1 MRLGLRADNLLER
14 IAGWLNLAPQ
24 PLAQAFFG
32 MMAART
38 LMAGSRLGVYRA
50 LAEGPA
56 HPDALAVRLGLSAAG
71 TRALLEALRACEAV
85 QLRRGGLYR
94 LAPRAE
100 RWLDPHSPTYVGGYL
115 DFNYAQWDWWGGLE
129 EVVRSG
135 KGVDIHRLAPEDP
148 RWSDYIHGLHQ
159 LARLAAPEV
168 ARALPLPRAP
178 GGRAVQGHVL
188 DLGGGH
194 GWFAA
199 ELLRRHPGLG
209 ATVLDLPGS
218 ARVGREIVAA
228 AGLSA
233 RMAFREVDLLD
244 PATALTGPAGEAPG
258 LVLLFQVLH
267 HLSRE
272 QGVALLVRVRR
283 ALAPGGRLAVL
294 EYLREG
300 AGEQA
305 ADGGEDASSLV
316 GLHFFLTSGAAAW
329 TLGQLRSQLEEA
341 GFRVE
346 RVRPVRRLP
355 LQSLV
360 VASPD
365 DRRG

>member
-14 IAGWLNLAPQ
+14 LAGWLNLAPQ

-38 LMAGSRLGVYRA
+38 LMAGSRLGVYAA

-56 HPDALAVRLGLSAAG
+56 HPDALAARLGLSATGA
-71 TRALLEALRACEAV
+71 RALLDALGACEAV
-85 QLRRGGLYR
+85 ERQRDGRYR
-94 LAPRAE
+94 LAPRAV
-100 RWLDPHSPTYVGGYL
+100 RWLDPTSPKYVGGFL

-129 EVVRSG
+129 QSVRSG
-135 KGVDIHRLAPEDP
+135 QGVELHRFAPEDP
-148 RWSDYIHGLHQ
+148 RWRDYIHGLHQ

-168 ARALPLPRAP
+168 ARALPLRRGA
-178 GGRAVQGHVL
+178 RHVL

-199 ELLRRHPGLG
+199 ELCRRHPGLE

-218 ARVGREIVAA
+218 ARVGREIIAA

-233 RMAFREVDLLD
+233 RVHFREGDLLD
-244 PATALTGPAGEAPG
+244 PAADLAERGPQD

-267 HLSRE
+267 HLSHA
-272 QGVALLVRVRR
+272 QGVALLRRVR
-283 ALAPGGRLAVL
+283 ASLAPGARLAVL
-294 EYLREG
+294 EYLREEEGSRG
-300 AGEQA
+300 AA
-305 ADGGEDASSLV
+305 AHRQDASGLV
-316 GLHFFLTSGAAAW
+316 GLHFFLTSGAGAW
-329 TLGQLRSQLEEA
+329 SPAQLRAQLREA

-346 RVRPVRRLP
+346 RERPVRRLP
-355 LQSLV
+355 LQTLV
-360 VASPD
+360 LALPD
-365 DRRG
+365 